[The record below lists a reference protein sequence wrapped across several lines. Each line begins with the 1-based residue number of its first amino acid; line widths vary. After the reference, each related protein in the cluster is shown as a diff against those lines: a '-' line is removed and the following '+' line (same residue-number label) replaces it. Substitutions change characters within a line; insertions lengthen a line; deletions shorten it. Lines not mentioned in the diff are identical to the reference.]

1 MHNNTLS
8 RNRQSNK
15 QRPLQLYRYASSP
28 PELMIDDMSS
38 SRYPRL
44 SHDPLHRCEYSTDPD
59 THWDAKALGAGL
71 EEGKRYMVSE
81 FPDSRALFGQSSD
94 QVTNLMPSKN
104 GNWQK
109 RPGSLGEVYLQS
121 RRDTR
126 WQIIE

>member
-1 MHNNTLS
+1 MIRFTDANTQQTPTRIGML
-8 RNRQSNK
+8 K
-15 QRPLQLYRYASSP
+15 V
-28 PELMIDDMSS
+28 
-38 SRYPRL
+38 
-44 SHDPLHRCEYSTDPD
+44 
-59 THWDAKALGAGL
+59 WDAKALGAGL